1 MGAIDNARVSSVSDS
16 KNAYGTCPLKEEFI
30 QLLPVRYALVE
41 KDIKEKAIDS
51 LCSELVKFRPVGVRP
66 IPCSG
71 YIYIW
76 HPKNKQHLYS
86 YSVDES
92 SAVSFIEN
100 YALNNEPDESQP
112 VNIENTAAMCVS
124 MKSHIYILFSR
135 AEISIKLKNQ
145 LINSEIVRKRV
156 MQRVDINNYICEKG
170 TKHLLS
176 PEKLSSSLADCH
188 PKDTDGDDKLLW
200 CWSASEVENYDANK
214 ILQHIDDKY
223 KQSAAV
229 VILED
234 PIGIMTELASSF
246 LSVVDKEEQWY
257 EQDNNRAKY
266 FAAIK
271 IKALI
276 EVGKKQFNE
285 KARNEKINKCINSD
299 LDNLKNIYIQYTEK
313 QNAFY
318 EKVKSKTSKGNY
330 LVSIDDIRSTNE
342 FIQFSKAEDQAKQ
355 YAKKYSIEYKEL
367 VAFFMRVK
375 TENNNILHGKWAG
388 LTGDRGVLDRIR
400 YDDMDKWFKSATKEI
415 NYYEDRLDQLDS
427 DRVSMLRPA
436 YNTIA
441 VYDKEDEG
449 TLLDRLK
456 LENHWLIQLGQL
468 EENRDTARKFFFGE
482 LGEQNLQVHTSNDEL
497 VATIEQ
503 KKVTLKEL
511 DAARKKAGKI
521 KSKYD
526 DLKKDNESKEKGEDI
541 KVLQTYKNLLAGRNI
556 IELKNMSEKVKSQLN
571 KLGGQFS
578 RLSIIELQDVA
589 QGMKNTESAV
599 KGLSPGLA
607 AMLIGHKNASG
618 VKFEAGTSVDN
629 SDIREKFSQL
639 DKSILNYKN
648 YGSERDKIFKSGK
661 KANGVVNKL
670 NEGIAK
676 EYYTIKKLVKELDLQ
691 VNPLSK
697 ESGNLPKGYLSVK
710 ASGNTLSEVDSFLKE
725 RRKILM
731 NEFAYGNGEGFKIH
745 KPGGAVKNGS
755 LGLVLLYT
763 SYNNFNKVICEYKHH
778 SNISINDFN
787 VILNSFF
794 SLAASINSLISQAIT
809 FIAVKNL
816 ISNYVTENVSRF
828 SKVTSLASLS
838 SAGFLSVSS
847 MTDGFIQYNRIEKAL
862 RNGDIGKAVSSSLVL
877 IGDGIQG
884 SQTSYLFAKGIYRA
898 YQTRNW
904 LTVSEI
910 LQVGARINPWSLFA
924 TVLIYGG
931 NYLYNY
937 FSSTPLMK
945 WISESVW
952 GYNDTW
958 FVESNKDWDYKEQL
972 LHWVEATQL
981 PKLIAG
987 CEKREIKYHI
997 SSSGILGG
1005 VANNDSYYVLNEMQI
1020 FIPLSANKKVKIS
1033 AILVRYDGS
1042 YLDITKDVLSKN
1054 VMFSFDGI
1062 NSTYNIKLNFNKKES
1077 FKWLELLVDLE
1088 TEDGLLL
1095 YTDDGGLRYTINI
1108 NSVNDSTPVES
1119 ISSNHAGSSD
1129 DWFNISKLE
1138 ADDEQSVNLRIMRN
1152 FSSELTIGN
1161 KD

>member
-1 MGAIDNARVSSVSDS
+1 MGAMDNARVSSVSDS
-16 KNAYGTCPLKEEFI
+16 KNAYGTCPLKEVFI

-41 KDIKEKAIDS
+41 KDVKEKAIDS
-51 LCSELVKFRPVGVRP
+51 LCSESVKFRPIGVRP
-66 IPCSG
+66 IPCAG

-92 SAVSFIEN
+92 SAVSLIEN
-100 YALNNEPDESQP
+100 YAFNNEPDESQP
-112 VNIENTAAMCVS
+112 INVENTSAMCVS
-124 MKSHIYILFSR
+124 TKSHIYVVFSR
-135 AEISIKLKNQ
+135 APISIKLKNQ
-145 LINSEIVRKRV
+145 LINSEIIRKRI
-156 MQRVDINNYICEKG
+156 MQRVDINNYICGKG

-176 PEKLSSSLADCH
+176 PEKLSSCLADCH

-200 CWSASEVENYDANK
+200 CWSASEVETYDSNK

-223 KQSAAV
+223 KQSSAI

-266 FAAIK
+266 FAAVK

-285 KARNEKINKCINSD
+285 KARNEKINKCINND
-299 LDNLKNIYIQYTEK
+299 LDNLKNIYTQYTEK
-313 QNAFY
+313 QDAFHK
-318 EKVKSKTSKGNY
+318 KVQSKTSKGNY
-330 LVSIDDIRSTNE
+330 LVSIEDIRSTDE
-342 FIQFSKAEDQAKQ
+342 FLEFSNAEKQAKE
-355 YAKKYSIEYKEL
+355 YAAKYGIEYKEL

-400 YDDMDKWFKSATKEI
+400 YDDMDKWFKSATNEI

-511 DAARKKAGKI
+511 DAARKKAGTI

-526 DLKKDNESKEKGEDI
+526 DLKKDNESREKGEDI
-541 KVLQTYKNLLAGRNI
+541 KVIQTYKNLLAGRNI
-556 IELKNMSEKVKSQLN
+556 IELKDMSEKVKSQLN
-571 KLGGQFS
+571 KLGDQFS
-578 RLSIIELQDVA
+578 RLSIIELQDLA
-589 QGMKNTESAV
+589 KGMKNTESAV

-607 AMLIGHKNASG
+607 VMLIGHTNASG

-629 SDIREKFSQL
+629 SDLREKFSQL

-648 YGSERDKIFKSGK
+648 YGIERDKLFKSGK

-691 VNPLSK
+691 VNPLSQ

-763 SYNNFNKVICEYKHH
+763 SYNNFNKVICEYKQH
-778 SNISINDFN
+778 SNINYNDLA
-787 VILNSFF
+787 VILNGLF
-794 SLAASINSLISQAIT
+794 SLAASINSLISQVMT
-809 FIAVKNL
+809 FISVKNL
-816 ISNYVTENVSRF
+816 ISNFNSEAVNNF
-828 SKVTSLASLS
+828 AKVTSIANLSSAALLSLS
-838 SAGFLSVSS
+838 SMS
-847 MTDGFIQYNRIEKAL
+847 DGIIQYNRIGKSL
-862 RNGDIGKAVSSSLVL
+862 KQGNIGQAVSSSLVL

-884 SQTSYLFAKGIYRA
+884 INTSNLLVSGIYRA

-904 LTVSEI
+904 LTVSEF
-910 LQVGARINPWSLFA
+910 LQVGARINPWGLFA

-945 WISESVW
+945 WISESIW
-952 GYNDTW
+952 GYNNTW
-958 FVESNKDWDYKEQL
+958 FVESNKNWGYKEQL
-972 LHWVEATQL
+972 LHWIEATQL
-981 PKLIAG
+981 PKVIAG

-997 SSSGILGG
+997 SAGGIMGG
-1005 VANNDSYYVLNEMQI
+1005 VANNDSYHVLNELQI
-1020 FIPLSANKKVKIS
+1020 SIPLSANKKVKIS
-1033 AILVRYDGS
+1033 ALLVRHNGS
-1042 YLDITKDVLSKN
+1042 YLDITKDFFSKN
-1054 VMFSFDGI
+1054 VIFSFDGV
-1062 NSTYNIKLNFNKKES
+1062 NSTYNIKFNIEKKES

-1088 TEDGLLL
+1088 TEDGYIL
-1095 YTDDGGLRYTINI
+1095 YTTDGGLRYTINI
-1108 NSVNDSTPVES
+1108 NSVNDSTSAENV
-1119 ISSNHAGSSD
+1119 SSNHTGSSD
-1129 DWFNISKLE
+1129 DWFTISKLD
-1138 ADDEQSVNLRIMRN
+1138 ADDEQSVELAIMRN
-1152 FSSELTIGN
+1152 FSSELTIGS